1 MKLRLSVALAIAA
14 MMALAAG
21 ASTAS
26 AQTITYRAG
35 PFHIN
40 GFQTLLPKLRVRAP
54 QMDGYITKMNATLHY
69 GNGRRVSI
77 RRVMLHHIV
86 FLNDGQP
93 NNEPGGSCKGRKGEP
108 FYGTGEER
116 EQMLLPKGYGY
127 PVHHADRWRMQTM
140 LMSHSFEARNV
151 YVQYTFTFTEQKLT
165 PVRPF
170 WIRANGC
177 TTDQPSYSVQQLSSG
192 LDHRTFHW
200 TVPMNGRI
208 VAAGGHL
215 HGGAITMS
223 LTQPGCDDR
232 KLLDTDPLFA
242 PRNDLVYTI
251 RPILHEP
258 GPVGTRFFQSRT
270 GIGVTKGEKLDLQAD
285 YQADVPRAR
294 VMSIMHVYIAYG
306 KAVARASAQ
315 PCAALPKDSKEILL
329 RTDGHLSDP
338 PYVKIPFN
346 VVGANGGLTTLAHLP
361 GSPTLFDGPA
371 QVRVVNNSFKPAKL
385 SIPLN
390 GQITWT
396 FADRIGHNVLFASGP
411 QVVGTPT
418 LSGGVKYTSRG
429 FLKPGDYQFF
439 CYLHPITMHQEVIV
453 RDGDGSTKTAAIA
466 GARAE
471 GDTGGGELPRHAYF
485 DSW

>member
-1 MKLRLSVALAIAA
+1 MKLRLLLALAIAA
-14 MMALAAG
+14 MTALAAG
-21 ASTAS
+21 TASAS
-26 AQTITYRAG
+26 AQTITFRAG

-40 GFQTLLPKLRVRAP
+40 GFQTLLPKIRVRSP
-54 QMDGYITKMNATLHY
+54 HMDGYITKMNATLHY
-69 GNGRRVSI
+69 GNGSRVSI

-86 FLNDGQP
+86 FLNDGRP
-93 NNEPGGSCKGRKGEP
+93 NDEPVGSCKGRKGEP

-116 EQMLLPKGYGY
+116 EQLLLPKGYGY
-127 PVHHADRWRMQTM
+127 PVHRHDRWRMQTM

-151 YVQYTFTFTEQKLT
+151 YVQYTFTITQRKQI

-177 TTDQPSYSVQQLSSG
+177 KTTQPSYSVQQLSSG
-192 LDHRTFHW
+192 LDHRTFRW

-223 LTQPGCDDR
+223 LTQPGCGDR
-232 KLLDTDPLFA
+232 KLLDTDPLFG
-242 PRNDLVYTI
+242 PQTDLVYRL
-251 RPILHEP
+251 RPVLHEP

-270 GIGVTKGEKLDLQAD
+270 GIPVRKGEKIDLQAD
-285 YQADVPRAR
+285 YNADYARAR
-294 VMSIMHVYIAYG
+294 VMSIMHVY
-306 KAVARASAQ
+306 VAQGPAPKSS
-315 PCAALPKDSKEILL
+315 PCSALPKDSKEILL
-329 RTDGHLSDP
+329 RSDGHVGDP
-338 PYVKIPFN
+338 PYEKIPFN
-346 VVGANGGLTTLAHLP
+346 VLGANGKIGPIDHLP
-361 GSPTLFDGPA
+361 GPATVFNGPA
-371 QVRVVNNSFKPAKL
+371 HVQVVDNQFKPAKL
-385 SIPLN
+385 EIPLN

-396 FADRIGHNVLFASGP
+396 FADPVGHNVLLASGP

-453 RDGDGSTKTAAIA
+453 RDGDGTNRSAAIA
-466 GARAE
+466 NARAE
-471 GDTGGGELPRHAYF
+471 GDTGSGELPKGADF
-485 DSW
+485 GW